1 MPKITFFNLNIEKRE
16 KIKKAIINEFSK
28 NTIAKASIS
37 NIVEEAQIP
46 RGSFYQYF
54 EDKEDALKYIID
66 EFIKVEREEIKDSLK
81 RNNGDIFV
89 TSIDIFRYVSKKSY
103 NDTDMML
110 CHNIIQKLK
119 EENVNIFDGIN
130 YKSMYK
136 ANKENG
142 NIINTDILKIENEED
157 LKYIMKILTVVI
169 RASIMDVVTKKK
181 SEEKA
186 EEDLEKQIEILKR
199 GMEK

>member
-28 NTIAKASIS
+28 HTIAKASIS

-66 EFIKVEREEIKDSLK
+66 EFIKIEKEEIKNSLK
-81 RNNGDIFV
+81 INNGDIFK
-89 TSIDIFRYVSKKSY
+89 TSIDIFKYVSKKSY

-110 CHNIIQKLK
+110 CNNIIQKLK
-119 EENVNIFDGIN
+119 EENVNIFEGIN
-130 YKSMYK
+130 CKSMYQ
-136 ANKENG
+136 ANKDNG
-142 NIINTDILKIENEED
+142 NIINTNILKINNEED
-157 LKYIMKILTVVI
+157 LKYMMKILTVVI
-169 RASIMDVVTKKK
+169 RASIVDVITKKK

-186 EEDLEKQIEILKR
+186 QEELQKQIEILKQ
-199 GMEK
+199 GMIK

>member
-28 NTIAKASIS
+28 HTIAKASIS

-66 EFIKVEREEIKDSLK
+66 EFINIEKEEIKNSLK
-81 RNNGDIFV
+81 INNGDIFK
-89 TSIDIFRYVSKKSY
+89 TSIDIFKYVSKKSY
-103 NDTDMML
+103 SDRDMML

-119 EENVNIFDGIN
+119 EENVNIFEGIN
-130 YKSMYK
+130 CKSMYQ
-136 ANKENG
+136 ANKDNG
-142 NIINTDILKIENEED
+142 NIINTDILKIDNEED
-157 LKYIMKILTVVI
+157 LKYMMKILTVVI
-169 RASIMDVVTKKK
+169 RASIIDVITKKK

-186 EEDLEKQIEILKR
+186 QEELQKQIEILKH
-199 GMEK
+199 GMIK

>member
-28 NTIAKASIS
+28 HTIAKASIS

-66 EFIKVEREEIKDSLK
+66 EFINIEKEEIKNSLK
-81 RNNGDIFV
+81 INNGDIFK
-89 TSIDIFRYVSKKSY
+89 TSIDIFKYVSKKSY
-103 NDTDMML
+103 SDRDMML

-119 EENVNIFDGIN
+119 EDNV
-130 YKSMYK
+130 
-136 ANKENG
+136 
-142 NIINTDILKIENEED
+142 NIINTNILKINNEED
-157 LKYIMKILTVVI
+157 LKYMMKILTVVI
-169 RASIMDVVTKKK
+169 RASIIDVITKKK

-186 EEDLEKQIEILKR
+186 QEELQKQIEILKH
-199 GMEK
+199 GMIK

>member
-28 NTIAKASIS
+28 HTIAKASIS

-66 EFIKVEREEIKDSLK
+66 EFIKIEKEEIKNSLK
-81 RNNGDIFV
+81 INNGDIFK
-89 TSIDIFRYVSKKSY
+89 TSIDIFKYVSKKSY

-110 CHNIIQKLK
+110 CNNIIQKLK
-119 EENVNIFDGIN
+119 EENVNIFEGIN
-130 YKSMYK
+130 CKSMYQ
-136 ANKENG
+136 ANKDNG
-142 NIINTDILKIENEED
+142 NIINTNILKINNEED
-157 LKYIMKILTVVI
+157 LKYMMKILTVVI
-169 RASIMDVVTKKK
+169 RSSIVDVITKKK

-186 EEDLEKQIEILKR
+186 QEELQKQIEILKQ
-199 GMEK
+199 GMIK

>member
-1 MPKITFFNLNIEKRE
+1 MPKITFFNLNIEKKE
-16 KIKKAIINEFSK
+16 KIKRAIINEFSK
-28 NTIAKASIS
+28 NTISKASIS

-66 EFIKVEREEIKDSLK
+66 EFIKFEKEEIKDSLK
-81 RNNGDIFV
+81 RNKGDIFA

-103 NDTDMML
+103 NAPHMML

-130 YKSMYK
+130 CKSMYQ

-142 NIINTDILKIENEED
+142 NIINTDILKIKNEED

-169 RASIMDVVTKKK
+169 RASIMDVLTKKK

-186 EEDLEKQIEILKR
+186 EEELEKQIEILKR

>member
-28 NTIAKASIS
+28 HTIAKASIS

-66 EFIKVEREEIKDSLK
+66 EFIKIEKEEIKNSLK
-81 RNNGDIFV
+81 INNGDIFK
-89 TSIDIFRYVSKKSY
+89 TSIYIFKYVSKKSY
-103 NDTDMML
+103 NDTEMML

-119 EENVNIFDGIN
+119 EENVNIFEGIN
-130 YKSMYK
+130 CKSMYQ
-136 ANKENG
+136 ANKDNG
-142 NIINTDILKIENEED
+142 NIINTNILKINNEED
-157 LKYIMKILTVVI
+157 LKYMMKILTVVI
-169 RASIMDVVTKKK
+169 RASIIDVITKKK

-186 EEDLEKQIEILKR
+186 QEELQKQIEILKH
-199 GMEK
+199 GMIK

>member
-28 NTIAKASIS
+28 HTIAKASIS

-66 EFIKVEREEIKDSLK
+66 ESIKIEKEEIKNSLK
-81 RNNGDIFV
+81 RNNGDIFA
-89 TSIDIFRYVSKKSY
+89 TSIDIFKYVSKKSY
-103 NDTDMML
+103 KDTDMML

-130 YKSMYK
+130 SKSMCQ
-136 ANKENG
+136 ANRENG
-142 NIINTDILKIENEED
+142 NIINTDMLNLNNEED

-169 RASIMDVVTKKK
+169 RASIIDVITKKK

-186 EEDLEKQIEILKR
+186 KEELEKQIEILKY
-199 GMEK
+199 GMTK

>member
-28 NTIAKASIS
+28 HTIAKASIS

-66 EFIKVEREEIKDSLK
+66 EFIKIEKEEIKSSLK
-81 RNNGDIFV
+81 INNGDIFK
-89 TSIDIFRYVSKKSY
+89 TSIDIFKYVSKKSY
-103 NDTDMML
+103 HDTEMML
-110 CHNIIQKLK
+110 CHNIIQILK
-119 EENVNIFDGIN
+119 EENVNIFEGIN
-130 YKSMYK
+130 CKSMYQ
-136 ANKENG
+136 ANKDNG
-142 NIINTDILKIENEED
+142 NIINTNILKINNEED
-157 LKYIMKILTVVI
+157 LKYMMKILTVVI
-169 RASIMDVVTKKK
+169 RASIIDVITKKK

-186 EEDLEKQIEILKR
+186 QEELQKQIEILKH
-199 GMEK
+199 GMIK

>member
-1 MPKITFFNLNIEKRE
+1 MPKITFLNLNVEKRD
-16 KIKKAIINEFSK
+16 KIKKAIINEFSRH
-28 NTIAKASIS
+28 TIAKASIS

-66 EFIKVEREEIKDSLK
+66 ESIKIEKEEIKNSLK
-81 RNNGDIFV
+81 RNNGDIFA
-89 TSIDIFRYVSKKSY
+89 TSIDIFKYVSKRSY

-130 YKSMYK
+130 SRSMCQAK
-136 ANKENG
+136 KENG
-142 NIINTDILKIENEED
+142 NIIDTDMLKLNNEED

-169 RASIMDVVTKKK
+169 RASIIDVITKKK
-181 SEEKA
+181 SEEEAQK
-186 EEDLEKQIEILKR
+186 ELEKQLEILKY
-199 GMEK
+199 GMIK

>member
-1 MPKITFFNLNIEKRE
+1 MPKITFINLNVEKRE

-28 NTIAKASIS
+28 HTIAKASIS

-54 EDKEDALKYIID
+54 EDKEDALRYIID
-66 EFIKVEREEIKDSLK
+66 ESIKIEKEEIKNSLK
-81 RNNGDIFV
+81 RNNGDIFA
-89 TSIDIFRYVSKKSY
+89 TSIDIFKYVCKKSY
-103 NDTDMML
+103 KDTDMML

-130 YKSMYK
+130 SKSMFQ
-136 ANKENG
+136 ANKKDG
-142 NIINTDILKIENEED
+142 NIINTAMLKLNNEED

-169 RASIMDVVTKKK
+169 RASIIDVVTKKK
-181 SEEKA
+181 SEE
-186 EEDLEKQIEILKR
+186 ESQRELEKQIEILKQ
-199 GMEK
+199 GMVK

>member
-28 NTIAKASIS
+28 HTIAKASIS

-66 EFIKVEREEIKDSLK
+66 EFIKIEKEEIKNSLK
-81 RNNGDIFV
+81 INNGDIFK
-89 TSIDIFRYVSKKSY
+89 TSIDIFKYVSKKSY
-103 NDTDMML
+103 SDRDMML

-119 EENVNIFDGIN
+119 EENVNIFEGIN
-130 YKSMYK
+130 CKSMYQ
-136 ANKENG
+136 ANKDNG
-142 NIINTDILKIENEED
+142 NIINTDILKINNEED
-157 LKYIMKILTVVI
+157 LKYMMKILTVVI
-169 RASIMDVVTKKK
+169 RASIIDVITKKK

-186 EEDLEKQIEILKR
+186 QEELQKQIEILKH
-199 GMEK
+199 GMIK

>member
-28 NTIAKASIS
+28 HTIAKASIS

-66 EFIKVEREEIKDSLK
+66 EFINIEKEEIKNSLK
-81 RNNGDIFV
+81 INNGDIFK
-89 TSIDIFRYVSKKSY
+89 TSIDIFKYVSKKSY
-103 NDTDMML
+103 SDRDMML

-119 EENVNIFDGIN
+119 EENVNIFEGIN
-130 YKSMYK
+130 CKSMYQ
-136 ANKENG
+136 ANKDNG
-142 NIINTDILKIENEED
+142 NIINTDILKINNEED
-157 LKYIMKILTVVI
+157 LKYMMKILTVVI
-169 RASIMDVVTKKK
+169 RASIIDVITKKK

-186 EEDLEKQIEILKR
+186 QEELQKQIEILKY
-199 GMEK
+199 GMVK

>member
-28 NTIAKASIS
+28 HTIAKASIS

-66 EFIKVEREEIKDSLK
+66 ESIKIEKEEIKNSLK
-81 RNNGDIFV
+81 RNNGDIFA
-89 TSIDIFRYVSKKSY
+89 TSIDIFKYVSKKSY
-103 NDTDMML
+103 KDTDMML

-130 YKSMYK
+130 FKNMRQ
-136 ANKENG
+136 ANRENG
-142 NIINTDILKIENEED
+142 NIINTDMLNLNNEED

-169 RASIMDVVTKKK
+169 RASIIDVITKKK

-186 EEDLEKQIEILKR
+186 QEELEKQIEILKY
-199 GMEK
+199 GMIK

>member
-28 NTIAKASIS
+28 HTIAKASIS

-66 EFIKVEREEIKDSLK
+66 EFINIEKEEIKNSLK
-81 RNNGDIFV
+81 
-89 TSIDIFRYVSKKSY
+89 
-103 NDTDMML
+103 
-110 CHNIIQKLK
+110 
-119 EENVNIFDGIN
+119 IN
-130 YKSMYK
+130 
-136 ANKENG
+136 
-142 NIINTDILKIENEED
+142 NEED
-157 LKYIMKILTVVI
+157 LKYMMKILTVVI
-169 RASIMDVVTKKK
+169 RASIIDVITKKK

-186 EEDLEKQIEILKR
+186 QEELQKQIEILKH
-199 GMEK
+199 GMIK

>member
-28 NTIAKASIS
+28 HTIAKASIS

-66 EFIKVEREEIKDSLK
+66 EFINIEKEEIKNSLK
-81 RNNGDIFV
+81 MNNGDIFK
-89 TSIDIFRYVSKKSY
+89 TSIDIFKYVSKKSY
-103 NDTDMML
+103 SDRDMML

-119 EENVNIFDGIN
+119 EENVNIFEGIN
-130 YKSMYK
+130 CKSMYQ
-136 ANKENG
+136 ANKDNG
-142 NIINTDILKIENEED
+142 NIINTDILKINNEED
-157 LKYIMKILTVVI
+157 LKYMMKILTVVI
-169 RASIMDVVTKKK
+169 RASIIDVITKKK

-186 EEDLEKQIEILKR
+186 QEELQKQIEILKH
-199 GMEK
+199 GMIK

>member
-1 MPKITFFNLNIEKRE
+1 MPKITFLNLNVEKRD
-16 KIKKAIINEFSK
+16 KIKKAIINEFSRH
-28 NTIAKASIS
+28 TIAKASIS

-66 EFIKVEREEIKDSLK
+66 ESIKIEKEEIKNSLK
-81 RNNGDIFV
+81 RNNGDIFA
-89 TSIDIFRYVSKKSY
+89 TSIDIFKYVSKRSY

-110 CHNIIQKLK
+110 CHNIIQRLK

-130 YKSMYK
+130 SRSMCQAK
-136 ANKENG
+136 KENG
-142 NIINTDILKIENEED
+142 NIIDTDMLKLNNEED

-169 RASIMDVVTKKK
+169 RASIIDVITKKK
-181 SEEKA
+181 SEEEAQK
-186 EEDLEKQIEILKR
+186 DLEKQIEILKQ
-199 GMEK
+199 GMVK

>member
-1 MPKITFFNLNIEKRE
+1 MTKITFFNLNIEKRE

-186 EEDLEKQIEILKR
+186 EEELEKQIEILKR

>member
-28 NTIAKASIS
+28 HTIAKASIS

-66 EFIKVEREEIKDSLK
+66 EFIKIEKEEIKNSLK
-81 RNNGDIFV
+81 INNGDIFK
-89 TSIDIFRYVSKKSY
+89 TSIDIFKYVSKKSY
-103 NDTDMML
+103 SDRDMML

-119 EENVNIFDGIN
+119 EENVNIFEGIN
-130 YKSMYK
+130 CKSMYQ
-136 ANKENG
+136 ANKDNG
-142 NIINTDILKIENEED
+142 NIINTNILKINNEED
-157 LKYIMKILTVVI
+157 LKYMMKILTVVI
-169 RASIMDVVTKKK
+169 RASIIDVITKKK

-186 EEDLEKQIEILKR
+186 QEELQKQIEILKH
-199 GMEK
+199 GMIK

>member
-1 MPKITFFNLNIEKRE
+1 MPKITFLNLNVEKRD
-16 KIKKAIINEFSK
+16 KIKKAIINEFSRH
-28 NTIAKASIS
+28 TIAKASIS

-66 EFIKVEREEIKDSLK
+66 ESIKIEKEEIKNSLK
-81 RNNGDIFV
+81 RNNGDIFA
-89 TSIDIFRYVSKKSY
+89 TSIDIFKYVSKRSY

-130 YKSMYK
+130 SRSMCQAK
-136 ANKENG
+136 KENR
-142 NIINTDILKIENEED
+142 NIIDTDMLKLNNEED

-169 RASIMDVVTKKK
+169 RASIIDVITKKK
-181 SEEKA
+181 SEEDAQK
-186 EEDLEKQIEILKR
+186 DLEKQIEILKQ
-199 GMEK
+199 GMVK

>member
-28 NTIAKASIS
+28 HTIAKASIS

-66 EFIKVEREEIKDSLK
+66 EFINIEKEEIKNSLK
-81 RNNGDIFV
+81 INNGDIFK
-89 TSIDIFRYVSKKSY
+89 TSIDIFKYVSKKSY
-103 NDTDMML
+103 SDRDMML

-119 EENVNIFDGIN
+119 EENVNIFEGIN
-130 YKSMYK
+130 CKSMYQ
-136 ANKENG
+136 ANKDNG
-142 NIINTDILKIENEED
+142 NIINTNILKINNEED
-157 LKYIMKILTVVI
+157 LKYMMKILTVVI
-169 RASIMDVVTKKK
+169 K
-181 SEEKA
+181 SFNN
-186 EEDLEKQIEILKR
+186 
-199 GMEK
+199 

>member
-28 NTIAKASIS
+28 HTIAKASIS

-66 EFIKVEREEIKDSLK
+66 EFINIEKEEIKNSLK
-81 RNNGDIFV
+81 INNGDIFK
-89 TSIDIFRYVSKKSY
+89 TSIDIFKYVSKKSY
-103 NDTDMML
+103 SDRDMML

-119 EENVNIFDGIN
+119 EENVNIFEGIN
-130 YKSMYK
+130 CKSMYQ
-136 ANKENG
+136 ANKDNG
-142 NIINTDILKIENEED
+142 NIINTNILKINNEED
-157 LKYIMKILTVVI
+157 LKYMMKILTVVI
-169 RASIMDVVTKKK
+169 RASIIDVITKKK

-186 EEDLEKQIEILKR
+186 QEELQKQIEILKH
-199 GMEK
+199 GMIK

>member
-1 MPKITFFNLNIEKRE
+1 MPKITFLNLNVEKRD
-16 KIKKAIINEFSK
+16 KIKKAIINEFSRH
-28 NTIAKASIS
+28 TIAKASIS

-66 EFIKVEREEIKDSLK
+66 ESIKIEKEEIKNSLK

-89 TSIDIFRYVSKKSY
+89 TSIDIFKYVSKRSY

-130 YKSMYK
+130 SRSMCQAK
-136 ANKENG
+136 KENG
-142 NIINTDILKIENEED
+142 NIIDTDMLKLNNEED

-169 RASIMDVVTKKK
+169 RASIIDVITKKK
-181 SEEKA
+181 SEEDAQK
-186 EEDLEKQIEILKR
+186 DLEKQIEILKQ
-199 GMEK
+199 GMVK